1 MPIGVITNVLA
12 VAIGGIIGTAV
23 GPRISERFKNGL
35 NTIFGICAMTMGV
48 SSIALMENMPA
59 VILSV
64 IVGTCLGFVIHLG
77 ERITAGA
84 IYPFCTPTM
93 INDFKACGGVL
104 LLATGFRMIKV
115 KELPIVAGCFFS

>member
-12 VAIGGIIGTAV
+12 VIIGGLIGAVV
-23 GPRISERFKNGL
+23 GPRMSERLKNGL

-64 IVGTCLGFVIHLG
+64 IVGTCLGLVLHLG
-77 ERITAGA
+77 DRITAGA
-84 IYPFCTPTM
+84 TYI
-93 INDFKACGGVL
+93 
-104 LLATGFRMIKV
+104 
-115 KELPIVAGCFFS
+115 LPLVAG